1 MFPNYDD
8 YEDWYGLNNNGLSD
22 FQQVALNDALRENDM
37 EAAGST
43 WDNWG
48 DSMWQKRPPT
58 RQQCD
63 RWDIDYDRGLN
74 LWAEINNQPTR
85 YKGKP
90 QPRRA
95 DFTHRREYMGAR
107 ALWEL
112 QNRPEEPS
120 DPTPKARSNDL
131 PF

>member
-1 MFPNYDD
+1 MFPNYGD
-8 YEDWYGLNNNGLSD
+8 YEYGLSD
-22 FQQVALNDALRENDM
+22 FQQAAFNDAQRENDM
-37 EAAGST
+37 EAARST

-58 RQQCD
+58 RQQCE
-63 RWDIDYDRGLN
+63 RWDIEYDRGLK
-74 LWAEINNQPTR
+74 LWAEINDQPND

-95 DFTHRREYMGAR
+95 DFTHRRDYMGAR
-107 ALWEL
+107 ALWQL
-112 QNRPEEPS
+112 QNRPEEPA
-120 DPTPKARSNDL
+120 DPRPKARSNDPI